1 MRFLRSMPK
10 TPGLRAR
17 WSRTFSESIVA
28 GSVAATNCGRS
39 RHARDTKASCAPILP
54 DRISDRRQAPDVGI
68 SARPGNGEQM
78 DFVEAGDLNGDG
90 LIQRHCVYWGWFGFR
105 VLQRDE
111 YRRSEKE

>member
-1 MRFLRSMPK
+1 
-10 TPGLRAR
+10 
-17 WSRTFSESIVA
+17 
-28 GSVAATNCGRS
+28 
-39 RHARDTKASCAPILP
+39 
-54 DRISDRRQAPDVGI
+54 
-68 SARPGNGEQM
+68 M